1 MSASVSNV
9 GAGESVSVVSSRM
22 ANFRVVMTG
31 SPTRFVLRPS
41 TTLRRRA
48 ITWKE
53 PHPHKKCP
61 AKDAS
66 CHRCNK
72 KGYHSSHC
80 FSKWVSEVSSENVL
94 NTAFLDTIGGEQ
106 ISAWF
111 TIKARN
117 KIKSQYWSRSDWH
130 FRAILPEFTE
140 ATTVGTRENSLWAL
154 TTAPEDP
161 WTVLG
166 KVFAQCAGAVP
177 SWASCKNGALHVWS
191 FLPLKS
197 WVPSVFAYCFLLSD
211 SLFSLLEDKLRIKL
225 QLLWE
230 SGDDR

>member
-1 MSASVSNV
+1 MPACHPLWEGVVLAHAWRDTGNKV
-9 GAGESVSVVSSRM
+9 LLLAWDESRSLHLNSRVLGILWGTVAWCLPRFPTLEQGSLYQWCHLEWLIPEWWWQVVLQGLSWDHQPHCEGVQSHGKSH
-22 ANFRVVMTG
+22 T
-31 SPTRFVLRPS
+31 PTRNAPQKMQVAIGA
-41 TTLRRRA
+41 TRRD
-48 ITWKE
+48 ITVWA
-53 PHPHKKCP
+53 H
-61 AKDAS
+61 
-66 CHRCNK
+66 
-72 KGYHSSHC
+72 
-80 FSKWVSEVSSENVL
+80 V
-94 NTAFLDTIGGEQ
+94 
-106 ISAWF
+106 
-111 TIKARN
+111 
-117 KIKSQYWSRSDWH
+117 
-130 FRAILPEFTE
+130 
-140 ATTVGTRENSLWAL
+140 VGTRENSLWAL